1 MSVTLEH
8 SVFAHLEPAN
18 VWAHFATLCAIPRD
32 SKNEGRLRDT
42 LKAWAEGRGLLAT
55 VDAAGNL
62 IIRKPASPGREGFS
76 RDDPAVAS
84 RYGLPEERG

>member
-18 VWAHFATLCAIPRD
+18 VWAHFATLCAIPRA

-42 LKAWAEGRGLLAT
+42 LKAWAE
-55 VDAAGNL
+55 VAACWL
-62 IIRKPASPGREGFS
+62 RSTLPGT
-76 RDDPAVAS
+76 
-84 RYGLPEERG
+84 